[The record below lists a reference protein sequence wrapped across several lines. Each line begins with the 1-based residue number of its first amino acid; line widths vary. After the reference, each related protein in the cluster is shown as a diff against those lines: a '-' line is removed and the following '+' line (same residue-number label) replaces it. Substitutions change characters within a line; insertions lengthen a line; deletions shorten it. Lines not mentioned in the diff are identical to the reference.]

1 MTADPIPAIR
11 EEEAVGDTAEIFA
24 DLRATLGLP
33 FVNLIWRHL
42 ATVPG
47 ALQAVW
53 PAVRPLYLTAELAA
67 RSAGIGAGAR
77 PGGVEP
83 VPREAWS
90 ALGVDEVARRDVAGL
105 VDAYNRANSTNFLV
119 FTTIDVLVRGGR
131 GPGGRART
139 GNGDTAPVAVPVAA
153 PAAAFPPLPPMD
165 ALSPDL
171 QALVLACD
179 ELGRLGA
186 SAAHASLYRH
196 LALWP
201 PFLATAYVA
210 LSPLHRSG
218 ALQAAQRDL
227 IEVARSAVV
236 DELVPL
242 LPQARL
248 AVDDDV
254 RARIGPVVEEF
265 ATIMIGRMVVA
276 GAVMRALLPDPDDH
290 AAG

>member
-139 GNGDTAPVAVPVAA
+139 GNGDT
-153 PAAAFPPLPPMD
+153 
-165 ALSPDL
+165 
-171 QALVLACD
+171 
-179 ELGRLGA
+179 
-186 SAAHASLYRH
+186 LYRH

-265 ATIMIGRMVVA
+265 ATIIIGRMVVA

>member
-1 MTADPIPAIR
+1 MTADPIPAVR
-11 EEEAVGDTAEIFA
+11 EEEAVGATAEVFA

-53 PAVRPLYLTAELAA
+53 RAVRPLYLTGELAA
-67 RSAGIGAGAR
+67 RSAEIGARAV

-83 VPREAWS
+83 VPHEVWS
-90 ALGVDEVARRDVAGL
+90 VLGVDEAARHDVAGL
-105 VDAYNRANSTNFLV
+105 VDFYNRANSTNFLV
-119 FTTIDVLVRGGR
+119 FTAIDVLLRGGP
-131 GPGGRART
+131 GPGAGART
-139 GNGDTAPVAVPVAA
+139 GNGSTAPVAAP
-153 PAAAFPPLPPMD
+153 PAAAVPPLPPMD

-171 QALVLACD
+171 RALVLACD
-179 ELGRLGA
+179 ALGRLGA

-201 PFLATAYVA
+201 PFLATAHVA

-218 ALQAAQRDL
+218 VLQTAQRDL
-227 IEVARSAVV
+227 IGVARTVVV
-236 DELVPL
+236 DELIPL

-248 AVDDDV
+248 VVDDDV
-254 RARIGPVVEEF
+254 RTRIGPVVEEF
-265 ATIMIGRMVVA
+265 ATIMIGRMVVT
-276 GAVMRALLPDPDDH
+276 GAVMRALLPGPGRH
-290 AAG
+290 PAT